1 MSEMMKLMFARL
13 LLILLIS
20 IQLLSWSKSDKIP
33 YSEFHKA
40 FMSYKTPID
49 LNDYRNVF
57 IMHIGFCSSTKYCNE
72 KMVDYIAEKKSG
84 RNLVIVDMEDSKYK
98 QLLLQIE
105 GIELMYVDRPYLE
118 KNAVFSVYNLHI
130 KKKRVI
136 YLY

>member
-1 MSEMMKLMFARL
+1 MMKLMFARL
-13 LLILLIS
+13 LLIFLIS
-20 IQLLSWSKSDKIP
+20 IQFLSWSKSDKIP
-33 YSEFHKA
+33 YAEFHKA

-57 IMHIGFCSSTKYCNE
+57 IMHIGFCASTNYCNE

-84 RNLVIVDMEDSKYK
+84 RNLVIVDMEDIKYK

-130 KKKRVI
+130 KKKRVN

>member
-1 MSEMMKLMFARL
+1 MMKLMFVRL
-13 LLILLIS
+13 LLIFLIS
-20 IQLLSWSKSDKIP
+20 IQFLSWSKHDKIT
-33 YSEFHKA
+33 YAEFHKA

-57 IMHIGFCSSTKYCNE
+57 IMHIGFCASTNYCNE

-84 RNLVIVDMEDSKYK
+84 RNLVIVDMEDIKYK

-105 GIELMYVDRPYLE
+105 DIELVYVDRQYLE

-130 KKKRVI
+130 KKKRVN